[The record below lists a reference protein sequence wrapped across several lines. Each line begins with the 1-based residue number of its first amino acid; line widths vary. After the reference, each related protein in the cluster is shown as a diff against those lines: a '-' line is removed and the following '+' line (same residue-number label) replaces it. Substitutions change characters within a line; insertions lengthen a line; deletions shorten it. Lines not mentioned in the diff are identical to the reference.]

1 MCSKF
6 NEIWWNCFLW
16 VKYDL
21 QKIFD
26 QVLALNDESVSLWFN
41 DQEHKHDNAKI
52 KDKIE

>member
-1 MCSKF
+1 MGQVWSTK
-6 NEIWWNCFLW
+6 NL
-16 VKYDL
+16 
-21 QKIFD
+21 KIFD